1 MMRSESLRIQACGR
15 YTSHLSVLPPVP
27 TISAIMP
34 SGCRIVVATLLAVLA
49 FTAHPLSIQT
59 PAPDQSKGAQRTDA
73 QVYDAFDA
81 WMKQQQQ
88 SGADPDL
95 DVYRLVLAAQG
106 TGASEI
112 DRQIAVIE
120 DRLQQAENARWNRVL
135 TAAVPRF
142 NTKPNAFLVEMT
154 RGVSPGKALD
164 VGMGQGRNA
173 LYLAQQGWTVTG
185 FDPADKAVAAAQAQA
200 KQLGVAL
207 NALVLRD
214 DQFDFGKDRWDLIV
228 LSYVGAREFVPRVYD
243 ALTPGGMVVVE
254 AFHRDSTKN
263 GPIGGAV
270 VFDTNELLKLFERFR
285 ILRYE
290 DTEAV
295 ADFGLHAERLVRLC
309 AQKP

>member
-1 MMRSESLRIQACGR
+1 
-15 YTSHLSVLPPVP
+15 
-27 TISAIMP
+27 MP
-34 SGCRIVVATLLAVLA
+34 SVFPIVVAISLAVLA
-49 FTAHPLSIQT
+49 FA
-59 PAPDQSKGAQRTDA
+59 PASGSTQSPAKDQSRAAQRTDA

-95 DVYRLVLAAQG
+95 DVYRRVLAAQG
-106 TGASEI
+106 TSASEI

-142 NTKPNAFLVEMT
+142 NTKPNAFLVDMT
-154 RGVSPGKALD
+154 RGVSPGTALD
-164 VGMGQGRNA
+164 VGMGQGRNS

-200 KQLGVAL
+200 KQLGL
-207 NALVLRD
+207 TMTALVLRD

-243 ALTPGGMVVVE
+243 GLKPGGMVVVE
-254 AFHRDSTKN
+254 AFHHDSTKN

-290 DTEAV
+290 DTDAV
-295 ADFGLHAERLVRLC
+295 ADFGLHTERLVRLC